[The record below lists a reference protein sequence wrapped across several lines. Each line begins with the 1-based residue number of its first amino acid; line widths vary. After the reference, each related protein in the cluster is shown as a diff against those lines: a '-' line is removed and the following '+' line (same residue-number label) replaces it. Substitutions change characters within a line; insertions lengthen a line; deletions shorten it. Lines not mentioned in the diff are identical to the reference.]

1 MTLNSDDYKMFRE
14 NMEIVSN
21 VLEQHNKL
29 VEEQNR
35 ILIEILQQIKYL
47 R

>member
-1 MTLNSDDYKMFRE
+1 MALDSDDYKMFRTNIE
-14 NMEIVSN
+14 SVSN
-21 VLEQHNKL
+21 ALEQHNKL